1 MFCLG
6 APLPLSLPDALSLTP
21 RSDCTGSVCG
31 GGGRGGEGV
40 ERRSGGGWEGGA
52 DDVCGVMMR
61 TFLYKYQGRIQTPA
75 GFAILPVE
83 I

>member
-31 GGGRGGEGV
+31 GAGRGGEGV
-40 ERRSGGGWEGGA
+40 ERRSGGGWEG
-52 DDVCGVMMR
+52 VLTMC
-61 TFLYKYQGRIQTPA
+61 A
-75 GFAILPVE
+75 G
-83 I
+83 